1 MATPTVY
8 TPKPLADP
16 GQLGT
21 TVGDPPYLHTVSAS
35 TTTKLT
41 AIILVNSLTTSVTA
55 TLYLVPSG
63 GSAGVTNLLLNA
75 VDIPTSGTPL
85 ILEFDELY
93 LETGATIQGLAS
105 SASQVTYHL
114 SGVELT

>member
-8 TPKPLADP
+8 TPKTLAGP
-16 GQLGT
+16 GQIVATGT
-21 TVGDPPYLHTVSAS
+21 PATVLYTVPGS

-41 AIILVNSLTTSVTA
+41 AIILVNDTTTSVTA
-55 TLYLVPSG
+55 TIYLTPSG
-63 GSAGVTNLLLNA
+63 TEGVDNLLLNA
-75 VDIPTSGTPL
+75 VAIPTDGTPL

-93 LETGATIQGLAS
+93 LNAAATIEGVAS
-105 SASQVTYHL
+105 VTNQVTYHL